1 MPALPAPLSLTEPA
15 VAEWLYE
22 SYWGSAHHAPFDY
35 KLNGKSDWNRQARAV
50 LALVEAKVR
59 ESLAINCG
67 PKGEP
72 ICSFCEECVRRV
84 MGGAS

>member
-50 LALVEAKVR
+50 LALVEDRVRAALECADERDAADNLVYPTHDAIAAKVM
-59 ESLAINCG
+59 S
-67 PKGEP
+67 
-72 ICSFCEECVRRV
+72 
-84 MGGAS
+84 